1 MATSSSEF
9 VAGHDKEKLIGVNET
24 PEPYRRSLGDR
35 DRQQSRYPENDQ
47 ASRSVAS
54 GASFD
59 YPADTVL
66 LDTRLQNGEISYQEE
81 HIVKWI
87 DGWKPSDR
95 HVALLKNQHAS
106 TPEAE
111 VVFIAGG
118 NGVVT
123 YSVTPKNA
131 GDRNGCS
138 SFLS

>member
-1 MATSSSEF
+1 M
-9 VAGHDKEKLIGVNET
+9 
-24 PEPYRRSLGDR
+24 
-35 DRQQSRYPENDQ
+35 
-47 ASRSVAS
+47 
-54 GASFD
+54 
-59 YPADTVL
+59 L
-66 LDTRLQNGEISYQEE
+66 LDTRLRNGEISYQEKD
-81 HIVKWI
+81 IVMWI

-123 YSVTPKNA
+123 YSVTPKHA

-138 SFLS
+138 SLWSWLTSCWRRSRAVTTAFLLFVAHCLVFACGWMMRTIGFR